1 MEQTDSAMRQVSS
14 GEKEARLAWK
24 RLGTAVRSTTPTS
37 LLRGL
42 LVLGAITAVSWL
54 GWSTW
59 PALLP
64 FLIGGA
70 IAYALLPFTN
80 WLDKFLPRF
89 FAVTIALLT
98 MLLIIVL
105 IIYASVT
112 TLGRQA
118 YLLYQTLPTQTQINE
133 AIDQLDQQL
142 TTLPTPMQNT
152 IQQLLTRASAE
163 VRLNAEAYSERLVD
177 LIYNGVLN
185 LFNTLGFIL
194 GFLAVPAWLLL
205 VLKDQQAAAKALQRL
220 LPDSWVPDTLAIW
233 RIFDRSF
240 RAFVEGL
247 LVLALFV
254 TLFTYIGLVLLDN
267 LGILPTT
274 FKLGAALF
282 AGMMQLIPTLGPIIV
297 VLVIF
302 LTRLTIF
309 NTTEV
314 LILLGLY
321 LVVEQLLRL
330 TAERR
335 VRKQVV
341 PSVHPALLIMVIVAL
356 SEFGFLWVLLAAPIT
371 AVIRDLFLYGYGR
384 LSSPPRPA
392 GLLPGEPLPKTRRL
406 RPSKN
411 SPPPVSAAY
420 RHGYTARQAGRQAG
434 RQVNA
439 DAQNETTF

>member
-1 MEQTDSAMRQVSS
+1 MEQTDSAVRGNSS
-14 GEKEARLAWK
+14 GEREARLAWK
-24 RLGTAVRSTTPTS
+24 KLGTAVRSTTPTS

-42 LVLGAITAVSWL
+42 LVLGAITAVLWL

-80 WLDKFLPRF
+80 WLNKFMPRAL
-89 FAVTIALLT
+89 AVTISLLT
-98 MLLIIVL
+98 MLLLIGLVL
-105 IIYASVT
+105 YASVT

-118 YLLYQTLPTQTQINE
+118 FLLYQTVPTQVQINE

-152 IQQLLTRASAE
+152 IQQLLTRVSTQ
-163 VRLNAEAYSERLVD
+163 VRFNAEAYNERIVD
-177 LIYNGVLN
+177 LIYTGLLN

-205 VLKDQQAAAKALQRL
+205 VLKDQQAGARALQRL
-220 LPDSWVPDTLAIW
+220 LPDSWLPDLLAVW

-254 TLFTYIGLVLLDN
+254 TLFVYIGLILLEN
-267 LGILPTT
+267 LGALSTT

-282 AGMMQLIPTLGPIIV
+282 AGMMQLIPTVGPIIV
-297 VLVIF
+297 VLVIL

-309 NTTEV
+309 STAEV

-321 LVVEQLLRL
+321 LVVEQMLRL
-330 TAERR
+330 TAEPR
-335 VRKQVV
+335 VRKQIT
-341 PSVHPALLIMVIVAL
+341 PSIHPALLIMVIVAL
-356 SEFGFLWVLLAAPIT
+356 SEFGFLWVLLAGPIT

-392 GLLPGEPLPKTRRL
+392 GLLPGEPLPKTRKT
-406 RPSKN
+406 RPSKDN
-411 SPPPVSAAY
+411 PPPTSVVY
-420 RHGYTARQAGRQAG
+420 RHGRAARQTDQHI
-434 RQVNA
+434 NS
-439 DAQNETTF
+439 DTQN